1 MTFKAFALTTALIA
15 GFSAPAFAQDAE
27 AAIEA
32 PATVV
37 SGAFNLELNTVTE
50 LDGGACR
57 LVYVAENATSTDVSN
72 ATYEVAV
79 FNDVEGRDI
88 VSNML
93 LLEFGELASGK
104 TRVVQ
109 FDIAGQP
116 CSDIS
121 KILVNNQVD
130 CATAD
135 GTSDMC
141 MGNLAT
147 RALDTEITF
156 TH

>member
-1 MTFKAFALTTALIA
+1 MTIKAFALTAALIA

-27 AAIEA
+27 IEA
-32 PATVV
+32 PATVA
-37 SGAFNLELNTVTE
+37 SGAFGLELNTVTE

-57 LVYVAENATSTDVSN
+57 LVYVAENGTSIDVNN

-79 FNDVEGRDI
+79 FNTGGA

-93 LLEFGELASGK
+93 LLEFGELDAGK

-116 CSDIS
+116 CGDIS
-121 KILVNNQVD
+121 KILVNDQVD

-135 GTSDMC
+135 GASTMC

-147 RALDTEITF
+147 RALDTDITF